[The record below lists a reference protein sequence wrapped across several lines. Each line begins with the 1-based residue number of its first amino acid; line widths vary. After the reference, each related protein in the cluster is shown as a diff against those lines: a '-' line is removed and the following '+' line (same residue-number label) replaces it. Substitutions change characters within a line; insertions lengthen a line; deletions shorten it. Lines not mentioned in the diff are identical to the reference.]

1 MCFQSLRGRLD
12 KVATILLVERMPLP
26 VLNSTNPAVVD
37 MCKLLTRKGH
47 RIIALTMRNSKP
59 QEDAVETYTFPFHF
73 QRPKHLLKILAS
85 LAFSF
90 LAPIYAAYVVK
101 RESVDVVCYNDVVPV
116 FWPVAWFFLRKVK
129 KVHFEGD
136 FITEYI
142 SKRSL
147 GRLVYKPLFQIER
160 WHWKQFDA
168 VAVPS
173 KAFKR
178 LLLRSGLPANRVKI
192 LPESVDNQLFR
203 PNPHE
208 TSKAL
213 SVPFVVVTHGILTHY
228 KGMDILLHAARK
240 VTDKGYK
247 LRVTIVGDGPE
258 RHTLENLSRKLNIED
273 SVVFVG
279 WVPLERVPSL
289 IRNAR
294 LGVVLRR
301 KNLSN
306 DLVLTQALLQY
317 ACLRVPIL
325 APDAETIREE
335 MKHGE
340 SSIIYQAS
348 NADDLAEKIIFAI
361 ENNGLLDVFAD
372 RAWQIVN
379 SRHSREIIAEK
390 ASSICLSM
398 L

>member
-1 MCFQSLRGRLD
+1 
-12 KVATILLVERMPLP
+12 
-26 VLNSTNPAVVD
+26 
-37 MCKLLTRKGH
+37 MCKLLSGRGH
-47 RIIALTMRNSKP
+47 KVIALTMKNRKR
-59 QEDAVETYTFPFHF
+59 QEDTVETYTFPFHF
-73 QRPKHLLKILAS
+73 QRPKHALKILAS
-85 LAFSF
+85 LGFSF
-90 LAPIYAAYVVK
+90 LAPVYAAYIAKHK
-101 RESVDVVCYNDVVPV
+101 RIDVICYNDVVPV
-116 FWPVAWFFLRKVK
+116 FWPIAWFFLRKVK

-142 SKRSL
+142 SKKGL
-147 GRLVYKPLFQIER
+147 GRLVNKPLFQIEK

-173 KAFKR
+173 RAFKR
-178 LLLRSGLPANRVKI
+178 LLLNSGVPPNRVRI
-192 LPESVDNQLFR
+192 LPESVDNRLFTLNQR
-203 PNPHE
+203 KLPK
-208 TSKAL
+208 S
-213 SVPFVVVTHGILTHY
+213 SSDPFDVITHGILTHY

-240 VTDKGYK
+240 VIDKGYK

-258 RHTLENLSRKLNIED
+258 RPALENLARKLGIETA
-273 SVVFVG
+273 VVFVG

-289 IRNAR
+289 IGDAR

-325 APDAETIREE
+325 APDAETIKEE

-340 SSIIYQAS
+340 SLIIYEAS
-348 NADDLAEKIIFAI
+348 NADDLADKIVFAI
-361 ENNGLLDVFAD
+361 ENNGQLDGFAD
-372 RAWQIVN
+372 RAWQIVM
-379 SRHSREIIAEK
+379 SRHSREIIAER